1 MGGRPTMVVL
11 RQLRDKTPAGRL
23 YSGEGLVAAAA
34 GGSPVVAPHQ
44 GNKTPSSPHAVAE
57 PKFLLPVVVL
67 PEPPL
72 GRTVMAKL
80 INELLLLTCMGA
92 FIASATYTVT
102 LLH

>member
-1 MGGRPTMVVL
+1 VAEGMHAAETGRP
-11 RQLRDKTPAGRL
+11 AW
-23 YSGEGLVAAAA
+23 
-34 GGSPVVAPHQ
+34 GSPWSPLIRAI
-44 GNKTPSSPHAVAE
+44 KTRGPHAVAE

-67 PEPPL
+67 PEALL

-92 FIASATYTVT
+92 FIASATYAVT